1 MADLRP
7 LKLKN
12 CTEFSHIARACVEQ
26 TILKSFE
33 KTHIG
38 LNLDTFHSLC
48 SENDVTERKASRIQR
63 QRRAICQLLL

>member
-38 LNLDTFHSLC
+38 LNLDTFHSL
-48 SENDVTERKASRIQR
+48 
-63 QRRAICQLLL
+63 